1 MRRVFFLW
9 GLAVLLAHCAPLK
22 SSTMSNAP
30 VPTFPPFDWQGHR
43 GCRGLLP
50 ENTLP
55 AMRRAIDLGVTTLEM
70 DVAISGDQQPI
81 LSHEPFF
88 NPEISTR
95 PDGSLLKEGDESNL
109 LFTMPYDQIRN
120 WDVGLKPHP
129 RFPGQEKLAAVKPLL
144 KDVLIQ
150 SEAYAKKGNRTIW
163 YNIETKSMR
172 SGDGVRHPAPAEF
185 VRLLMNVIKE
195 VGVEDRVVIQ
205 SFDERTLQVLH
216 RDFPAIKT
224 ALLIEAED
232 LRSFDQQLSD
242 LGFTPFIYSPAFTLV
257 TPRLVQ
263 SCHSMGMK
271 VIPWTVN
278 SVVVMKQLRSM
289 GVDGLISDYPN
300 LYAELR

>member
-1 MRRVFFLW
+1 
-9 GLAVLLAHCAPLK
+9 
-22 SSTMSNAP
+22 
-30 VPTFPPFDWQGHR
+30 
-43 GCRGLLP
+43 
-50 ENTLP
+50 
-55 AMRRAIDLGVTTLEM
+55 
-70 DVAISGDQQPI
+70 
-81 LSHEPFF
+81 
-88 NPEISTR
+88 
-95 PDGSLLKEGDESNL
+95 
-109 LFTMPYDQIRN
+109 
-120 WDVGLKPHP
+120 
-129 RFPGQEKLAAVKPLL
+129 
-144 KDVLIQ
+144 
-150 SEAYAKKGNRTIW
+150 
-163 YNIETKSMR
+163 
-172 SGDGVRHPAPAEF
+172 
-185 VRLLMNVIKE
+185 
-195 VGVEDRVVIQ
+195 VVIQ